1 LTAYF
6 KRRLFILIPKQ
17 PFLSWAVHEHKPMQ
31 KAREY
36 YIDNIRIALT
46 ALVILHHTAI
56 TYGGPGGWYYSE
68 PADGLVSGLLLT
80 IFVSTNQAFFMGFFF
95 LLSSYFI
102 PASYVRKGS
111 YRFLLERLKR
121 LGIPIVFYSLVITP
135 VMIYMLVRLKMNE
148 PISWYAVFI
157 DRDEWINIGVLW
169 FTAAL
174 LLFTIVYAASR
185 SLVPAKVNNPKSLP
199 GNLTIFLFGLGL
211 GLISFVVRLV
221 FPIGW
226 TLDPVGFQFAHFPQ
240 YIALFTVGLWAY
252 PNQWLSSVS
261 YAQGKFWLRIALL
274 LIVVGFPCIY
284 LLKVVTHS
292 ELDAFLGGLT
302 IQSFVNSL
310 WEQLLGISLIMAW
323 LGIARQKWNDQGPAT
338 KEFSRSA
345 YAVYIIHP
353 LVLLLV
359 SLLLKDVHLS
369 SLLKFLLTGSIAVS
383 LSFAVGSLLV
393 RVPVVKDIV

>member
-1 LTAYF
+1 M
-6 KRRLFILIPKQ
+6 P
-17 PFLSWAVHEHKPMQ
+17 
-31 KAREY
+31 KAREN
-36 YIDNIRIALT
+36 YIDHIRIALT
-46 ALVILHHTAI
+46 VLVILHHTAI

-80 IFVSTNQAFFMGFFF
+80 VFVSTNQAFFMGFFF

-102 PASYVRKGS
+102 PASYARKGR
-111 YRFLLERLKR
+111 YRFLLDRLKR

-135 VMIYMLVRLKMNE
+135 VMIYMLVRLKMNQ
-148 PISWYAVFI
+148 PISWYDVFI
-157 DRDEWINIGVLW
+157 DRDEWITIGVLW

-174 LLFTIVYAASR
+174 LLFTMVYALSR
-185 SLVPAKVNNPKSLP
+185 PPVQEPVNKPKALP
-199 GNLTIFLFGLGL
+199 GNLAIFLFGLGL
-211 GLISFVVRLV
+211 GLVSFVVRIF

-240 YIALFTVGLWAY
+240 YIALFIVGIWAY
-252 PNQWLSSVS
+252 QNQWLSSVS
-261 YAQGKFWLRIALL
+261 HQQGRFWLRIALL
-274 LIVVGFPCIY
+274 LIAVGFPCIY

-302 IQSFVNSL
+302 VQSFVNSL
-310 WEQLLGISLIMAW
+310 WEQLLGIALIMAW
-323 LGIARQKWNDQGPAT
+323 LGIARQNWNDQGTLT

-359 SLLLKDVHLS
+359 SLLLKDVHLP
-369 SLLKFLLTGSIAVS
+369 SLLKFVITGSISVS

-393 RVPVVKDIV
+393 RVPVVKDIL

>member
-1 LTAYF
+1 
-6 KRRLFILIPKQ
+6 
-17 PFLSWAVHEHKPMQ
+17 MQ
-31 KAREY
+31 KDREN
-36 YIDNIRIALT
+36 YIDTIRIALT
-46 ALVILHHTAI
+46 VLVILHHTAI

-68 PADGLVSGLLLT
+68 PADGLASGLLLT
-80 IFVSTNQAFFMGFFF
+80 VFVSTNQAFFMGFFF
-95 LLSSYFI
+95 MLSSYFI
-102 PASYVRKGS
+102 PASYARKGR
-111 YRFLLERLKR
+111 YRFLLDRLKR

-135 VMIYMLVRLKMNE
+135 VMIYMLVRLKMNQ
-148 PISWYAVFI
+148 PISWYNVFI
-157 DRDEWINIGVLW
+157 GRDEWVNIGVLW

-174 LLFTIVYAASR
+174 LLFTMIYAISSPR
-185 SLVPAKVNNPKSLP
+185 VTNKVDKPKSLP
-199 GNLTIFLFGLGL
+199 GNLTIFLFALGL
-211 GLISFVVRLV
+211 GLISFVVRIV

-240 YIALFTVGLWAY
+240 YIALFTVGIYAY
-252 PNQWLSSVS
+252 RHHWLSSVS
-261 YAQGKFWLRIALL
+261 YQQGRFWLRIALL

-302 IQSFVNSL
+302 VQSFVNSL

-323 LGIARQKWNDQGPAT
+323 LGITRQKWNGQGTLT

-359 SLLLKDVHLS
+359 SLLLKDVQLP
-369 SLLKFLLTGSIAVS
+369 SLLKFVITGGISVS

-393 RVPVVKDIV
+393 RVPVVRDII

>member
-1 LTAYF
+1 MN
-6 KRRLFILIPKQ
+6 IN
-17 PFLSWAVHEHKPMQ
+17 PMQ
-31 KAREY
+31 KARES

-80 IFVSTNQAFFMGFFF
+80 VFVSTNQAFFMGFFF

-102 PASYVRKGS
+102 PASYARKGRS
-111 YRFLLERLKR
+111 HFLLDRLKR
-121 LGIPIVFYSLVITP
+121 LGIPIIFYSLVITP
-135 VMIYMLVRLKMNE
+135 VMIYMLVRLKMNQ
-148 PISWYAVFI
+148 PITWYDVFI
-157 DRDEWINIGVLW
+157 DRDEWVNIGVLW

-174 LLFTIVYAASR
+174 LLFTLVYAISSPPVAR
-185 SLVPAKVNNPKSLP
+185 KADKPKSLP
-199 GNLTIFLFGLGL
+199 GNLTIFLFALGL
-211 GLISFVVRLV
+211 GLISFAVRIV

-240 YIALFTVGLWAY
+240 YIALFIVGIQACRHH
-252 PNQWLSSVS
+252 WLSSVS
-261 YAQGKFWLRIALL
+261 YPQGKFWLRIALA

-284 LLKVVTHS
+284 LLKVVTQS

-302 IQSFVNSL
+302 VQSFVNAV

-323 LGIARQKWNDQGPAT
+323 LGIARQKWNEQGTLT

-359 SLLLKDVHLS
+359 SLLLKDVHLP
-369 SLLKFLLTGSIAVS
+369 SLLKFVITGGISVS

-393 RVPVVKDIV
+393 RIPVMKDVI